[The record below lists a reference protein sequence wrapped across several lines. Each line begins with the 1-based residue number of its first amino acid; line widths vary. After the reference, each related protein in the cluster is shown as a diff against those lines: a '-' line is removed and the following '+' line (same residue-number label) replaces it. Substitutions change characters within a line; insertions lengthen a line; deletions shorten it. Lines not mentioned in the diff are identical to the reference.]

1 MCHRCRLWFWSG
13 YTGCVHGQ
21 WSGEPLTAFGRRS
34 RYDRTLTADAA
45 SATHT
50 RIDFAAWLQRHFWL
64 REQQLSDMVLAVN
77 EALANAVEFAYL
89 DTAGAGT
96 VALAATYTDDTDTLA
111 VTITDGGRWAARSAT
126 PRPGHRGRGLI
137 LMRAL
142 ADDTQIDTSASGTQV
157 LLRWTHLVTHGS

>member
-1 MCHRCRLWFWSG
+1 M
-13 YTGCVHGQ
+13 HGQ

-111 VTITDGGRWAARSAT
+111 VTITDGGAGRPDPRRRGQVTAAVDSSSCGRWPMTHRST
-126 PRPGHRGRGLI
+126 PPPQGPG
-137 LMRAL
+137 
-142 ADDTQIDTSASGTQV
+142 SC
-157 LLRWTHLVTHGS
+157 